1 MKAQN
6 PGRAPRIKWWR
17 VIRQMSMTIRSA
29 PEDESVVLGEL
40 KFLAL
45 QRSIN
50 NFQANFVLH
59 DAR

>member
-1 MKAQN
+1 
-6 PGRAPRIKWWR
+6 
-17 VIRQMSMTIRSA
+17 MSMTIRSA